1 MKPIR
6 RLLIDTGMRQ
16 SIELFLKE
24 VSFCAMRASCCS
36 YGEVTIYIPHFLLT
50 PSASAGILER
60 YYGKKI
66 IIELQFERMLT
77 QILITVGTFTDFTN
91 PVHTTD
97 RFKVNSYHE
106 RRHLRT
112 ENYTVSLTVAY
123 KFILALIPHLH
134 SRTLNVITV
143 SPDAASNLIHSF
155 ETPGDPS
162 GSYRRVL
169 LANI

>member
-6 RLLIDTGMRQ
+6 RLFIDTGMRQ

-36 YGEVTIYIPHFLLT
+36 YGEVRIC
-50 PSASAGILER
+50 ILET
-60 YYGKKI
+60 YYGRKI
-66 IIELQFERMLT
+66 IIELQLEDMLA

-97 RFKVNSYHE
+97 RFKINSHKDRYY
-106 RRHLRT
+106 LRT

-123 KFILALIPHLH
+123 KFILGVIPHLH

-162 GSYRRVL
+162 GSYTRVL

>member
-1 MKPIR
+1 
-6 RLLIDTGMRQ
+6 LSNT
-16 SIELFLKE
+16 
-24 VSFCAMRASCCS
+24 
-36 YGEVTIYIPHFLLT
+36 
-50 PSASAGILER
+50 
-60 YYGKKI
+60 KI
-66 IIELQFERMLT
+66 IVNKEQLEDMLA

-97 RFKVNSYHE
+97 RFKVNSHRDRYY
-106 RRHLRT
+106 LRT
-112 ENYTVSLTVAY
+112 ENYAVSLTVAY
-123 KFILALIPHLH
+123 KFILGIIPHLH

-162 GSYRRVL
+162 GSYTRVL

>member
-1 MKPIR
+1 MCHARKLLLIR
-6 RLLIDTGMRQ
+6 RGNDLY
-16 SIELFLKE
+16 S
-24 VSFCAMRASCCS
+24 SFS
-36 YGEVTIYIPHFLLT
+36 PHTFGLCRH
-50 PSASAGILER
+50 SREILW
-60 YYGKKI
+60 KKI

>member
-1 MKPIR
+1 MSLTYTFYIYLLSTLPIQFCIGSFFQ
-6 RLLIDTGMRQ
+6 LMNFQLSDTD
-16 SIELFLKE
+16 
-24 VSFCAMRASCCS
+24 
-36 YGEVTIYIPHFLLT
+36 IPHFLLT

-66 IIELQFERMLT
+66 IIELQLEDMLA
-77 QILITVGTFTDFTN
+77 QILIAVGTFTDFTN

-97 RFKVNSYHE
+97 RFKINSHRDRY
-106 RRHLRT
+106 HLRT

-123 KFILALIPHLH
+123 KFILGIIPHLH
-134 SRTLNVITV
+134 SRSLNVITV

-162 GSYRRVL
+162 GAYTRVL
-169 LANI
+169 LSNI

>member
-1 MKPIR
+1 MIKH
-6 RLLIDTGMRQ
+6 MQ
-16 SIELFLKE
+16 SRKILWLFIGCLFFKFILFDLDWSLNTTFS
-24 VSFCAMRASCCS
+24 SFSFPQT
-36 YGEVTIYIPHFLLT
+36 YLTKFLL
-50 PSASAGILER
+50 ASLLAVPFLYIR
-60 YYGKKI
+60 SRWY
-66 IIELQFERMLT
+66 
-77 QILITVGTFTDFTN
+77 LITVGTFTDFTN

-155 ETPGDPS
+155 EIPGDPS
-162 GSYRRVL
+162 GSYTRVL
-169 LANI
+169 LANM

>member
-6 RLLIDTGMRQ
+6 RLFIDTGMRQ

-50 PSASAGILER
+50 PSSSACILER

-155 ETPGDPS
+155 EIPGDPS
-162 GSYRRVL
+162 GSYTRVL
-169 LANI
+169 LANM